1 MMSIYLMGSIAVGL
15 VLFTR
20 VECLASRLTGLCLL
34 ILAFLSAGKPAFAD
48 QTVMAADSAQVDCH
62 ASARDLTR
70 ISLVDDQFA
79 SVSKISSGN
88 PAADF
93 SVVNEPVRGD
103 IYLSVPDG
111 FAKPALS
118 FFGTSKRGYV
128 YKFVCRIQ
136 GDQAVQVFVSNPAIG
151 KEQRAA
157 GDLADKAGP
166 QDAAIMLIQA
176 MAQNNEAE
184 GYERRQRSLKPVTVG
199 DLQVQMIAE
208 YRGEDLSGQI
218 LRIENLGRTAI
229 ALDDKIIAPSNALAI
244 SIAQPQLEPGQAT
257 TAYLV
262 SRNGR
267 P

>member
-1 MMSIYLMGSIAVGL
+1 MSEKSY
-15 VLFTR
+15 
-20 VECLASRLTGLCLL
+20 
-34 ILAFLSAGKPAFAD
+34 
-48 QTVMAADSAQVDCH
+48 Q
-62 ASARDLTR
+62 
-70 ISLVDDQFA
+70 
-79 SVSKISSGN
+79 
-88 PAADF
+88 
-93 SVVNEPVRGD
+93 PVRGD

-136 GDQAVQVFVSNPAIG
+136 GDQAVQVFVSNPAIA
-151 KEQRAA
+151 KEQQAQN
-157 GDLADKAGP
+157 GGTDKAGP
-166 QDAAIMLIQA
+166 QEAAVMLIQA

-208 YRGEDLSGQI
+208 YRGENLSGQS
-218 LRIENLGRTAI
+218 LRIENLGKTTV
-229 ALDDKIIAPSNALAI
+229 ALDDKTIAPSNALAI
-244 SIAQPQLEPGQAT
+244 SIAQPQLEPGQVT
-257 TAYLV
+257 MAYLV

>member
-1 MMSIYLMGSIAVGL
+1 MSITLIGSIAVGL
-15 VLFTR
+15 VLFSR
-20 VECLASRLTGLCLL
+20 VECFASRLAGLCFL
-34 ILAFLSAGKPAFAD
+34 ILAFLFAGKPAFAD

-88 PAADF
+88 PGADF

-136 GDQAVQVFVSNPAIG
+136 GDQALQVFVANPAIA
-151 KEQRAA
+151 KEQQAQNGRP
-157 GDLADKAGP
+157 DKVGP
-166 QDAAIMLIQA
+166 QDAAVMLIQA

-184 GYERRQRSLKPVTVG
+184 GYERRQRSFKPVTVG

-208 YRGEDLSGQI
+208 YRGENLSGQS
-218 LRIENLGRTAI
+218 LRIENLGKKTV
-229 ALDDKIIAPSNALAI
+229 ALDDKTIAPSNALAI
-244 SIAQPQLEPGQAT
+244 SIAQPHLEPGQAT